1 VGTSATPDFRHI
13 PSVDVLLREPV
24 LAPLIRAHGRAV
36 VLDAVRTVLARLRE
50 AAGAGAPPAADVLAQ
65 VSEEVALRARST
77 LRRVI
82 NATGVVVHTN
92 LGRAPLSGAA
102 REAMDRAAAHYGTLE
117 YDLDAGGRGSR
128 ASRLERQ
135 LAMLFPGCAALAVN
149 NNAAA
154 VYLAL
159 RTLAAGREVVISR
172 GELVEIGGSFRV
184 PDMMAESGA
193 RLKEVGTTNRT
204 RASDYEKALGP
215 ATALLLKVHPSN
227 YRVVGFTQEATVE
240 DLAALARGRGLPL
253 MVDQGSGYLRAPAGS
268 AVRDEPT
275 VGHFLAAGA
284 DLVTFSGDKLLG
296 GPQAG
301 IAVGRSDLIERLRRS
316 PMYRVLRLDKATVAG
331 LEATLEAW
339 ARGTEAEDLPVLRMI
354 TASPDSLASRAS
366 SLARRLA
373 ARLGSSARVD
383 TMAGASRAGGGSA
396 PGEDLPTTLV
406 RLVWAGADAPG
417 VPAWEAA
424 LRAAP
429 VPVIARVHE
438 DALWLD
444 PRTIDPAEEDEL
456 IEMVA
461 RARAGITDPSG
472 CA

>member
-1 VGTSATPDFRHI
+1 
-13 PSVDVLLREPV
+13 VDAVLREAD
-24 LAPLIRAHGRAV
+24 LRPLIEAHGRAV
-36 VLDAVRTVLARLRE
+36 VVDAVRTVLARLRE
-50 AAGAGAPPAADVLAQ
+50 AAVSGASAAGDLPSLVR
-65 VSEEVALRARST
+65 SEVALRARAT

-92 LGRAPLSGAA
+92 LGRAPLSDAA

-117 YDLDAGGRGSR
+117 YDLEAGARGSR

-135 LAMLFPGCAALAVN
+135 LAMIFPGCAALAVN
-149 NNAAA
+149 NNASA
-154 VYLAL
+154 VFLAL

-184 PDMMAESGA
+184 PDMMTESGA

-204 RASDYEKALGP
+204 RMSDYEKALGP
-215 ATALLLKVHPSN
+215 DTALLLKVHPSN
-227 YRVVGFTQEATVE
+227 YRVVGFTQEAPVE
-240 DLAALARGRGLPL
+240 DLAALGRRHGIPL

-275 VGHFLAAGA
+275 VGRFLEAGA

-301 IAVGRSDLIERLRRS
+301 IAVGRRDLIERLRRS
-316 PMYRVLRLDKATVAG
+316 PMHRVLRLDKTAVAG

-354 TASPDSLASRAS
+354 TASPE
-366 SLARRLA
+366 SLARRAASLAQRLA
-373 ARLGSSARVD
+373 ARAGSAVRVD
-383 TMAGASRAGGGSA
+383 TVAGASRAGGGSA

-406 RLVWAGADAPG
+406 RLAEAAPG
-417 VPAWEAA
+417 TGGSGVTVWEAA
-424 LRAAP
+424 LRAAD
-429 VPVIARVHE
+429 VPVIARVQD

-444 PRTIDPAEEDEL
+444 PRTIDPAEEEEL
-456 IEMVA
+456 IETVA
-461 RARAGITDPSG
+461 RACAAVTDPSG